1 MLSVEELQSLFDE
14 NAIFISKSTQKEDV
28 IKEISDKLL
37 KMGFVKEKFLEN
49 VLAREKDYPTGID
62 LSVVDPELPNI
73 AIPHTEAEFVN
84 VRKSQV
90 LICV

>member
-37 KMGFVKEKFLEN
+37 KMGFVNPAYRSRVCECSKGHPGTF
-49 VLAREKDYPTGID
+49 G
-62 LSVVDPELPNI
+62 
-73 AIPHTEAEFVN
+73 
-84 VRKSQV
+84 Q
-90 LICV
+90 